1 MQLSR
6 KNIKFSSFF
15 LSFPVETVL
24 IREISFGSCEEPRTG
39 TCDLNQSI
47 VSIVFAIIL
56 VLGINKITDV
66 IFYVEKPEKSAYQVA
81 TVTTVEETLSNESSS
96 TSSESGNIMAV
107 FASTT
112 AAEGA
117 KVFKKCAA
125 CHSINEGGSNK
136 IGPALWGVL
145 GRPAGSVP
153 DYKYSKALSTYGKT
167 WDVAELNGFLLNPK
181 KWIPNN
187 KMGFGGL
194 KKPEDRAAI
203 ILYMNE
209 FSDNPLSLK

>member
-1 MQLSR
+1 MN
-6 KNIKFSSFF
+6 KI
-15 LSFPVETVL
+15 
-24 IREISFGSCEEPRTG
+24 
-39 TCDLNQSI
+39 I
-47 VSIVFAIIL
+47 VSIALAVIL

-81 TVTTVEETLSNESSS
+81 SIATDDNSTTTEINSVSSG
-96 TSSESGNIMAV
+96 SGDIMAM
-107 FASTT
+107 FASTS

-145 GRPAGSVP
+145 GRSVGSVP
-153 DYKYSKALSTYGKT
+153 DYKYSKAMAAYGKN
-167 WDVAELNGFLLNPK
+167 WSFEEMNGFLIKPK
-181 KWIPNN
+181 DWIKGT
-187 KMGFGGL
+187 KMSYAGL
-194 KKPEDRAAI
+194 KSEKERAAV

-209 FSDNPLSLK
+209 NTNSPLPIN

>member
-1 MQLSR
+1 MN
-6 KNIKFSSFF
+6 KI
-15 LSFPVETVL
+15 
-24 IREISFGSCEEPRTG
+24 
-39 TCDLNQSI
+39 I

-66 IFYVEKPEKSAYQVA
+66 IYYVEKPEKSAYQIA
-81 TVTTVEETLSNESSS
+81 TVTTVASTSDETSSV
-96 TSSESGNIMAV
+96 SSESENIMAL
-107 FASTT
+107 FASTSV
-112 AAEGA
+112 AEGA

-153 DYKYSKALSTYGKT
+153 DYKYSKAMAAYGKN
-167 WDVAELNGFLLNPK
+167 WSFEEMNGFLIKPK
-181 KWIPNN
+181 VWIKGT
-187 KMGFGGL
+187 KMSFAGL
-194 KKPEDRAAI
+194 KNAKERAAV

-209 FSDNPLSLK
+209 NTNSPLPLQ

>member
-1 MQLSR
+1 MN
-6 KNIKFSSFF
+6 KI
-15 LSFPVETVL
+15 
-24 IREISFGSCEEPRTG
+24 
-39 TCDLNQSI
+39 I

-81 TVTTVEETLSNESSS
+81 SVTTVASTASAE
-96 TSSESGNIMAV
+96 TSSASSGSGDIMAL
-107 FASTT
+107 FASTS

-125 CHSINEGGSNK
+125 CHSIAEGGSNK

-145 GRPAGSVP
+145 GKPTGSAP
-153 DYKYSKALSTYGKT
+153 GYKYSKAMASHGKN
-167 WDVAELNGFLLNPK
+167 WSFEEMNGFLIKPK
-181 KWIPNN
+181 DWIKGT
-187 KMGFGGL
+187 KMSFAGL
-194 KKPEDRAAI
+194 KNAKDRAAV

-209 FSDNPLSLK
+209 NTNSPLPLQ